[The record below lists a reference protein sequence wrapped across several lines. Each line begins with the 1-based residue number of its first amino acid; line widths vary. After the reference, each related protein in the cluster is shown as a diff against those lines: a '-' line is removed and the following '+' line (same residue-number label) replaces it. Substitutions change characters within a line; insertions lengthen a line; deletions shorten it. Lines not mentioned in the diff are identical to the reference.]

1 MLNLKLTVLVML
13 GAAVFAGPASAQ
25 APKAPPTVRDL
36 AWGEVL
42 FHHFQEDRMQA
53 LVRLAVAEQRGE
65 LAHHAGE
72 AQLLRGGLYLAWGLR
87 IEAAQ
92 IFEELLASSAAPAQR
107 DQAWYWLGRIH
118 YERGEHE
125 RAAAALARIG
135 NRLPPSMASD
145 RVDLEGRVLISLG
158 RYEDAARLLAG
169 ARQPGTWRPFADFNM
184 AVALVRAG
192 RPAEG
197 LPVLDKLGG
206 ARTRDPEL
214 QILRDRAN
222 LALGLARLDDGDVA
236 GARVALDRVRL
247 DSSYASRALL
257 AAGWAEADRGRFR
270 EALGPWSRLAEHR
283 DTDGAALEAMLAVPW
298 AWHQLDESGASV
310 LGYERAAAA
319 CEAELG
325 RLAAAQELARGD
337 VLLRFAVADV
347 SEPAEIGPLAA
358 YLHTLSVDHP
368 FRAVAAD
375 LRDLHLLREN
385 LLEWR
390 RSLGAL
396 RDMVDTGRARFLLV
410 APRVE
415 LRLED
420 DDLAALE
427 TRFAAAAEG
436 FAGLRA
442 GADPSALATPGER
455 RLLSRIGA
463 LEQRIAALP
472 AGTERAALEERLR
485 RVDGALGWQ
494 LNHEWPGRLHE
505 AERTQRAATRELE
518 AARAGRQSLA
528 DNLAAGLE
536 RFTGFDTRIDAAAL
550 RVDALLARVEADHAQ
565 RSDELRALALQELN
579 GRELRVSA
587 YLGQARFALAT
598 AYDQAIQS
606 QAARG
611 DTPGGAPGTTP

>member
-1 MLNLKLTVLVML
+1 MRNLKLTVLAIL
-13 GAAVFAGPASAQ
+13 GVAVLASPASAQ
-25 APKAPPTVRDL
+25 SPEAPPTVRDL

-42 FHHFQEDRMQA
+42 FHHYQEDRMQA

-87 IEAAQ
+87 MEAAQ
-92 IFEELLASSAAPAQR
+92 IFEELLAGSAAPAQR

-135 NRLPPSMASD
+135 NRLPATMAAD

-158 RYEDAARLLAG
+158 RYDDAARLLAN

-192 RPAEG
+192 RAAEG

-206 ARTRDPEL
+206 TRSRDAEL
-214 QILRDRAN
+214 HILRDRAN

-236 GARVALDRVRL
+236 GARKALDRVRL
-247 DSSYASRALL
+247 DSPYASRALL
-257 AAGWAEADRGRFR
+257 AAGWAEADQGRYR
-270 EALGPWSRLAEHR
+270 EALGPWSRLAELP
-283 DTDGAALEAMLAVPW
+283 DADGAALEAMLAVPW

-310 LGYERAAAA
+310 LGYQRAAAA
-319 CEAELG
+319 CEAELD
-325 RLAAAQELARGD
+325 RLAAAQELVSGD
-337 VLLRFAVADV
+337 VLLGFAIADATD
-347 SEPAEIGPLAA
+347 PADMGPLAT
-358 YLHTLSVDHP
+358 YLHTLSADHP

-375 LRDLHLLREN
+375 LRDLHRLREN

-390 RSLGAL
+390 HSLGAL
-396 RDMVDTGRARFLLV
+396 RDMVDAGRARFLLV

-415 LRLED
+415 LRLESD
-420 DDLAALE
+420 ELAGLE
-427 TRFAAAAEG
+427 ARFATNEERFAELRAAA
-436 FAGLRA
+436 
-442 GADPSALATPGER
+442 DPAALATPGER
-455 RLLSRIGA
+455 RLLSRVGG

-472 AGTERAALEERLR
+472 DGAERALLEERLR
-485 RVDGALGWQ
+485 RLDGALAWQ
-494 LNHEWPGRLHE
+494 LNHAWPGRLHE
-505 AERTQRAATRELE
+505 AERAQRAAARELE
-518 AARAGRQSLA
+518 SARAGRQSLA

-536 RFTGFDTRIDAAAL
+536 RFAGFDERIDAAAL
-550 RVDALLARVEADHAQ
+550 RVEAMLARVEADHA
-565 RSDELRALALQELN
+565 RTSDGLRALAIEELN

-598 AYDQAIQS
+598 AYDQSIQS

-611 DTPGGAPGTTP
+611 DTPGGEPGTAP